1 MAFLWR
7 RISIVLLPLAL
18 ILGTARPTA
27 GQERSAAAPTRLSA
41 LSIEDALRGADRTSE
56 AMAIARSQ
64 VDVADAQRMRATVD
78 ALPRVAAYSSYDR
91 LVRSEFQGITLPASE
106 GDEMPELPFGN
117 RNTYRAG
124 LQLSH
129 TVFGGGRNLAN
140 RRIAANASHA
150 ADLDLQSVRAAV
162 ILDVAE
168 AYFDA
173 VLAEQL
179 VSISEAGQAQTESM
193 ASRARALFEAG
204 TGSEF
209 DYLRAKVARDR
220 HRPDVLRQRAAR
232 DVAVLRLRQ
241 LAGISTADAI
251 VLTTPLDPDSAGA
264 FIADATRF
272 ANASTRSPRRLTIE
286 AAKARLEESHHR
298 VASARSSRFPTLTA
312 VSTYEGVSYAGQR
325 LPTTRDFRANWTV
338 GGRIDLPLLTG
349 RHMSDEAEA
358 HAGVA
363 RSRAELRRIEQI
375 SVFDAEAAATQLAV
389 AEASRAASDEI
400 VREATRA
407 HEIALLR
414 YSEGL
419 AIQLELDDARHTL
432 EAAHAERARASRNLL
447 VERIRVALLPALPA
461 GRAIARQ

>member
-1 MAFLWR
+1 
-7 RISIVLLPLAL
+7 
-18 ILGTARPTA
+18 
-27 GQERSAAAPTRLSA
+27 
-41 LSIEDALRGADRTSE
+41 
-56 AMAIARSQ
+56 MAIARSQ

-91 LVRSEFQGITLPASE
+91 LLRSEFQGIALPVSE
-106 GDEMPELPFGN
+106 GNEMPELPFGN

-129 TVFGGGRNLAN
+129 TVFGGGRNLGN
-140 RRIAANASHA
+140 RRIAADASHA
-150 ADLDLQSVRAAV
+150 AELDLRSVRAAV

-179 VSISEAGQAQTESM
+179 LSISEAAQAQTQCM
-193 ASRARALFEAG
+193 ADRAGALFEAG

-209 DYLRAKVARDR
+209 DYLRAKVARAR

-232 DVAVLRLRQ
+232 DVAMLKLRQ
-241 LAGISTADAI
+241 LAGVSPAVAI
-251 VLTTPLDPDSAGA
+251 VLTTPLDPDSAGTFA
-264 FIADATRF
+264 SDASRF
-272 ANASTRSPRRLTIE
+272 ATGSTQSPRRLTIE
-286 AAKARLEESHHR
+286 AAKARLEESQHR
-298 VASARSSRFPTLTA
+298 VALARSSRFPTLTA
-312 VSTYEGVSYAGQR
+312 VSTYEGVSYAGER

-358 HAGVA
+358 RAGVS
-363 RSRAELRRIEQI
+363 RSRAELRRVELL
-375 SVFDAEAAATQLAV
+375 SVLDAEVAATQLAV
-389 AEASRAASDEI
+389 AEASRAASDQT

-419 AIQLELDDARHTL
+419 AIQLELDDARNTL
-432 EAAHAERARASRNLL
+432 EAARAERARASRDLL
-447 VERIRVALLPALPA
+447 VERIRSALLPALPA